1 MPQRSFREPTP
12 RASLQRA
19 LDLAQHRCYHTRM
32 ESMPQ
37 TEARKRDT
45 GVATLWFSCNY
56 GAILTTYALYRL
68 LEEMGRRPVLLDY
81 APLHPNARYMEDDN
95 VSRRFMRK
103 HRIACSE
110 PLRDDGDYDA
120 LNDSLDT
127 FIIGSDQVWRWR
139 YTHYYGLAYFLDFVQ
154 GDKRKVAF
162 ASSFG
167 IETEERPAESVARAR
182 HCLQAFD
189 AVSVREKSGV
199 DILREHYGIEGEWLL
214 DPVFLCRMED
224 YDTLCEGTKRQ
235 EMPYVLS
242 YVLEPNDAIRRHIA
256 AISAECGAQ
265 AVNMVD
271 AQVDFEEMQR
281 RFGTGQIA
289 RDVSPEQWV
298 RNIRDCAFFIT
309 DSFHGVCYALMF
321 NRPFLCVAP
330 PERGRTRF
338 DSLLGLVGLQRCMLS
353 PDYTEEEWNAA
364 VAPIDWAQVNSI
376 LQRER
381 EKARA
386 WLENALNA
394 PRPAWRITLG
404 TLVYEK
410 LYAGFG
416 EKERTPRREAEVRM
430 YERDFLTHKLP
441 RLLRMKRLWHRA
453 WMYATIGRARA
464 RHATRL
470 QELRVLARYLERR
483 NSRSFP

>member
-1 MPQRSFREPTP
+1 MSMT
-12 RASLQRA
+12 
-19 LDLAQHRCYHTRM
+19 DCAQGNTGK
-32 ESMPQ
+32 P
-37 TEARKRDT
+37 DT
-45 GVATLWFSCNY
+45 GIATLWFSCNY

-68 LEEMGRRPVLLDY
+68 LEEMGKRPVLLDY
-81 APLHPNARYMEDDN
+81 AALCNYPPFIKEDN
-95 VSRRFMRK
+95 ISRSFMRR
-103 HRIACSE
+103 HRLACTE
-110 PLRDDGDYDA
+110 QLKNDGDYDA
-120 LNDSLDT
+120 LNNSLDT

-139 YTHYYGLAYFLDFVQ
+139 YTSPYGLAYFLDYVR

-199 DILREHYGIEGEWLL
+199 DILREHYGINGEWVL

-224 YDTLCEGTKRQ
+224 YDTLCEGAERQ
-235 EMPYVLS
+235 EPPYVLS
-242 YVLEPNDAIRRHIA
+242 YVLEPDDAIRHHIA
-256 AISAECGAQ
+256 AISGERGAQ
-265 AVNMVD
+265 AINMVD
-271 AQVDFEEMQR
+271 AQRDFEEMQR
-281 RFGTGQIA
+281 RFGAGQIA

-298 RNIRDCAFFIT
+298 QNIRHCDFFIT

-330 PERGRTRF
+330 PQRGRTRF

-364 VAPIDWAQVNSI
+364 VAPIDWAQVNGI

-381 EKARA
+381 EKART

-394 PRPAWRITLG
+394 PRPAWRVALG

-430 YERDFLTHKLP
+430 YERHFLTHKLP
-441 RLLRMKRLWHRA
+441 QLLRLKRFWHRA
-453 WMYATIGRARA
+453 WMYVTAGNARA
-464 RHATRL
+464 RHAARL
-470 QELRVLARYLERR
+470 QELRALARYLERR
-483 NSRSFP
+483 NSRTFR

>member
-1 MPQRSFREPTP
+1 
-12 RASLQRA
+12 
-19 LDLAQHRCYHTRM
+19 M
-32 ESMPQ
+32 EEMPQ
-37 TEARKRDT
+37 TEERKHDT

-68 LEEMGRRPVLLDY
+68 LEEMGRRPVLLD
-81 APLHPNARYMEDDN
+81 NAALFSSTRFNDEEN
-95 VSRRFMRK
+95 ISRRFMQR
-103 HRIACSE
+103 HGLACTK
-110 PLRDDGDYDA
+110 PLNDDEDYDA
-120 LNDSLDT
+120 LNDNLDT
-127 FIIGSDQVWRWR
+127 FIIGSDQVWRWW
-139 YTHYYGLAYFLDFVQ
+139 YTACCGLAYFLDFVQ

-167 IETEERPAESVARAR
+167 VETEERPAESVERAR
-182 HCLQAFD
+182 CCLQAFD

-199 DILREHYGIEGEWLL
+199 DILREHYGIGGEWVL

-224 YDTLCEGTKRQ
+224 YDALCECAERQ
-235 EMPYVLS
+235 EAPYVLS
-242 YVLEPNDAIRRHIA
+242 YVLEPDDAIRRHIS
-256 AISAECGAQ
+256 AISGGRGAR

-271 AQVDFEEMQR
+271 AQRDYEEMQR
-281 RFGTGQIA
+281 LFGTGQIA

-298 RNIRDCAFFIT
+298 RNIRDCDFFIT

-330 PERGRTRF
+330 PTRGRARF

-364 VAPIDWAQVNSI
+364 VAPIDWAQVNGI
-376 LQRER
+376 LQGER

-394 PRPAWRITLG
+394 PRPAWRVALS

-410 LYAGFG
+410 LYAGMS
-416 EKERTPRREAEVRM
+416 EKTRHSQQETELQLHVRN
-430 YERDFLTHKLP
+430 FLTRKLP
-441 RLLRMKRLWHRA
+441 AILRLKRLWHRA
-453 WMYATIGRARA
+453 WMYATIGHARA
-464 RHATRL
+464 RHAARL
-470 QELRVLARYLERR
+470 QALRSLALHLERR
-483 NSRSFP
+483 NRRTFR

>member
-1 MPQRSFREPTP
+1 MSMT
-12 RASLQRA
+12 
-19 LDLAQHRCYHTRM
+19 DCAQGNTGK
-32 ESMPQ
+32 PG
-37 TEARKRDT
+37 T

-68 LEEMGRRPVLLDY
+68 LEEMGRRPVLLDN
-81 APLHPNARYMEDDN
+81 APLLSNARFNDEEN
-95 VSRRFMRK
+95 ISRCFMQR
-103 HRIACSE
+103 HGLACTK
-110 PLRDDGDYDA
+110 PLKDDGDYDA

-139 YTHYYGLAYFLDFVQ
+139 YTACCGFAYFLDFVR

-167 IETEERPAESVARAR
+167 VDTEERPAESVERAR
-182 HCLQAFD
+182 CCLQAFD

-199 DILREHYGIEGEWLL
+199 DILREHYGIEGEWVL
-214 DPVFLCRMED
+214 DPVFLCRRED
-224 YDTLCEGTKRQ
+224 YDTLCECAERQ

-242 YVLEPNDAIRRHIA
+242 YVLEADDAIRHHIA
-256 AISAECGAQ
+256 AITAECGAQ

-271 AQVDFEEMQR
+271 AQKDFDEMQR

-298 RNIRDCAFFIT
+298 RNIRDCDFFIT

-330 PERGRTRF
+330 PTRGRARF

-364 VAPIDWAQVNSI
+364 VAPIDWVQVNSI

-394 PRPAWRITLG
+394 PRPAWRVARG

-410 LYAGFG
+410 LYAGMN
-416 EKERTPRREAEVRM
+416 EKTRHSQQERELQLHVRN
-430 YERDFLTHKLP
+430 FLTRKLP
-441 RLLRMKRLWHRA
+441 AILRLKRLWHRA

-464 RHATRL
+464 RHAARL
-470 QELRVLARYLERR
+470 QGLRAVARHLERR
-483 NSRSFP
+483 NRQTFR

>member
-1 MPQRSFREPTP
+1 MTGN
-12 RASLQRA
+12 
-19 LDLAQHRCYHTRM
+19 AQGNTGK
-32 ESMPQ
+32 PG
-37 TEARKRDT
+37 T

-68 LEEMGRRPVLLDY
+68 LEEMGRRPVLLNY
-81 APLHPNARYMEDDN
+81 APLHPNARYMEEDN
-95 VSRRFMRK
+95 VSRRFMQR
-103 HRIACSE
+103 HGIACTK
-110 PLRDDGDYDA
+110 PLKDDEDYDA
-120 LNDSLDT
+120 LNDNLDT

-139 YTHYYGLAYFLDFVQ
+139 YTACCGLAYFLDFVR

-167 IETEERPAESVARAR
+167 VDTEERPAESVERAR

-199 DILREHYGIEGEWLL
+199 DILRKHYGIEGEWVL

-224 YDTLCEGTKRQ
+224 YDTLCACAERQ
-235 EMPYVLS
+235 ETPYVLS
-242 YVLEPNDAIRRHIA
+242 YVLEPDDAIRHHIT
-256 AISAECGAQ
+256 AISRKRGAR

-271 AQVDFEEMQR
+271 AQKDFEEMQR

-298 RNIRDCAFFIT
+298 RNIRDCDFFIT
-309 DSFHGVCYALMF
+309 DSFHGVCFALMF
-321 NRPFLCVAP
+321 NSPFLCVAP

-338 DSLLGLVGLQRCMLS
+338 ESLLELVGLRRCLLS

-364 VAPIDWAQVNSI
+364 VEPIDWAQVNSI

-410 LYAGFG
+410 LYAGMS
-416 EKERTPRREAEVRM
+416 EKTRHSQQETELQLHMRN
-430 YERDFLTHKLP
+430 FLTRKLP
-441 RLLRMKRLWHRA
+441 AILRLKRLWHRA
-453 WMYATIGRARA
+453 WMYATIGRTRA
-464 RHATRL
+464 RHTARL
-470 QELRVLARYLERR
+470 QELRAVASYLKRR
-483 NSRSFP
+483 NSRTFR

>member
-1 MPQRSFREPTP
+1 MT
-12 RASLQRA
+12 
-19 LDLAQHRCYHTRM
+19 DCAQGNTGK
-32 ESMPQ
+32 P
-37 TEARKRDT
+37 DT

-56 GAILTTYALYRL
+56 GAILTTYALYRV

-81 APLHPNARYMEDDN
+81 AALLRCPDFAKGDN
-95 VSRRFMRK
+95 ISRLFMQRQG
-103 HRIACSE
+103 IACTK
-110 PLRDDGDYDA
+110 PLNDDGDYDA
-120 LNDSLDT
+120 LNDSLDA

-139 YTHYYGLAYFLDFVQ
+139 YTACCGLAYFLDFVR
-154 GDKRKVAF
+154 GDKRKVAY

-167 IETEERPAESVARAR
+167 IETEERPEESVERAR
-182 HCLQAFD
+182 CCLQAFD

-199 DILREHYGIEGEWLL
+199 DILREHYGIEGEWVL

-224 YDTLCEGTKRQ
+224 YDTLSECAERR
-235 EMPYVLS
+235 ESPYVLS
-242 YVLEPNDAIRRHIA
+242 YVLEPDDAIRHHIA
-256 AISAECGAQ
+256 AISAGRGAR

-271 AQVDFEEMQR
+271 AQKDFEEMQR

-298 RNIRDCAFFIT
+298 RNIRDCDFFIT

-330 PERGRTRF
+330 PTRGRARF

-364 VAPIDWAQVNSI
+364 VAPIDWAQVNNT

-394 PRPAWRITLG
+394 PRPAWRVALG

-410 LYAGFG
+410 LYGGWG
-416 EKERTPRREAEVRM
+416 EKDRQPQLEREIQARL
-430 YERDFLTHKLP
+430 RDYSLRKLP
-441 RLLRMKRLWHRA
+441 RLLRLKRLWHRA

-464 RHATRL
+464 RHAARL
-470 QELRVLARYLERR
+470 QALRSLASHLERR
-483 NSRSFP
+483 NSRIFR

>member
-1 MPQRSFREPTP
+1 M
-12 RASLQRA
+12 
-19 LDLAQHRCYHTRM
+19 
-32 ESMPQ
+32 
-37 TEARKRDT
+37 
-45 GVATLWFSCNY
+45 ATLWFSCNY

-68 LEEMGRRPVLLDY
+68 LEEMGRQPVLLD
-81 APLHPNARYMEDDN
+81 NAALFSSTRFNDEEN
-95 VSRRFMRK
+95 ISRRFMRK
-103 HRIACSE
+103 HRLACTE
-110 PLRDDGDYDA
+110 PLKDDGDYDA

-139 YTHYYGLAYFLDFVQ
+139 YTACCGLAYFLDFVR

-167 IETEERPAESVARAR
+167 VETEERPAESVERAR
-182 HCLQAFD
+182 FCLQAFG

-199 DILREHYGIEGEWLL
+199 DILRERYGIEGEWVL

-224 YDTLCEGTKRQ
+224 YDTLCECAERQ
-235 EMPYVLS
+235 VSPYVLS
-242 YVLEPNDAIRRHIA
+242 YVLEPDDAIRRHIA
-256 AISAECGAQ
+256 AISAERGAQ

-271 AQVDFEEMQR
+271 AQRDYEEMQR
-281 RFGTGQIA
+281 LFGTGQIA

-298 RNIRDCAFFIT
+298 RNIRDCDFFIT

-330 PERGRTRF
+330 PERGRARF

-353 PDYTEEEWNAA
+353 QNYTEEEWNAA
-364 VAPIDWAQVNSI
+364 VAPIDWAQVNGI
-376 LQRER
+376 LQGER

-394 PRPAWRITLG
+394 PRPAWREALG

-410 LYAGFG
+410 LYAGWG
-416 EKERTPRREAEVRM
+416 EKERQPQHEREIQASL
-430 YERDFLTHKLP
+430 RDYCLRKLP
-441 RLLRMKRLWHRA
+441 AILRLKRLWHRA
-453 WMYATIGRARA
+453 WMYATIGRAHA
-464 RHATRL
+464 RHAARL
-470 QELRVLARYLERR
+470 QELRAEARYLKRR
-483 NSRSFP
+483 NKRIFR